1 MCSDINQGKPLFSI
15 IIPVFNTEKY
25 ISRCLDSVLIDNADI
40 EIICI
45 DDGSTDNSLQI
56 CKQYEQKDAR
66 VKVITQENMGVSF
79 ARNTGMCAASGE
91 WLFFVDSDDVVSYDY
106 YDIIKNL
113 EETVDI
119 GVFDSDWVQ

>member
-1 MCSDINQGKPLFSI
+1 MCSDINQGNPLFSI

-79 ARNTGMCAASGE
+79 ARNTGMCAA
-91 WLFFVDSDDVVSYDY
+91 
-106 YDIIKNL
+106 
-113 EETVDI
+113 
-119 GVFDSDWVQ
+119 